1 MLPWSLI
8 VRAHIR
14 PVSAPPHLCVLRE
27 LCVEIPPSLVY
38 LRRTSLGIS
47 TPRLYAFSEAS
58 VPKSFEIS
66 TLKILSSCTII
77 HPKSFRMNT
86 YEKRAVSRH
95 VSPFRMNTCKS
106 VSKQRTLTTFRMN
119 TYEKHRGVGLLWLTR
134 HPVKDVCPVCPELLG
149 ERRSGARDL
158 SRPARA
164 RRDKFRGAATRRLT
178 RKRPE
183 GSAADEAG
191 GEDVSS

>member
-1 MLPWSLI
+1 MPSYLLI
-8 VRAHIR
+8 VRAHLRFPLDARHPPRATSPLFSLRHYLATSLLQIA
-14 PVSAPPHLCVLRE
+14 PVS
-27 LCVEIPPSLVY
+27 
-38 LRRTSLGIS
+38 
-47 TPRLYAFSEAS
+47 
-58 VPKSFEIS
+58 PK
-66 TLKILSSCTII
+66 
-77 HPKSFRMNT
+77 PFRMNT
-86 YEKRAVSRH
+86 CKNAPKPASLTT
-95 VSPFRMNTCKS
+95 FRINTCKS